1 MANRLEMLTS
11 IHLASLSSFLT
22 RQETAI
28 QRIPLEMRRMTVK
41 EIGDRWSGGIRGVMD
56 GLTRGRLEV
65 EEQGREDEEGAGGA
79 GVREGGKR

>member
-1 MANRLEMLTS
+1 MLTS

-41 EIGDRWSGGIRGVMD
+41 EIGDRWNGGIRGVMD

-65 EEQGREDEEGAGGA
+65 EEQGREDPEDTVAA
-79 GVREGGKR
+79 AREGGKR

>member
-1 MANRLEMLTS
+1 MLTS
-11 IHLASLSSFLT
+11 IHLSSLSSFLT

-65 EEQGREDEEGAGGA
+65 EEQGREEAEEGAAGA
-79 GVREGGKR
+79 REGGKRSVR